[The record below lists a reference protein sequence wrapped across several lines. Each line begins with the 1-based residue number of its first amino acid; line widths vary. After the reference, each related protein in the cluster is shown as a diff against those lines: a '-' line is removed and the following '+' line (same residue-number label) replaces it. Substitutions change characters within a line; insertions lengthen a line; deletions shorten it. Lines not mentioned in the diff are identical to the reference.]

1 MVQYIIK
8 IYNVKIKDIRL
19 MQWVGVCYFLFRLYY
34 VSNSCVAAVAYLAC
48 EEVVLDALVFFFILV
63 SVVKRSFRCRRLRHL
78 HIWAW
83 NCYMFSSVRRGYYIE
98 KFFCIY
104 VEVLIQNV
112 GVRSSLIWGS
122 ICRMMGVH
130 GAQLIDVCFVCIEE
144 VIIDLFLYYLLHW
157 WF

>member
-1 MVQYIIK
+1 MIQYIFK
-8 IYNVKIKDIRL
+8 LYNVKIKGIRL
-19 MQWVGVCYFLFRLYY
+19 MQLIGVCCVLFRLYY
-34 VSNSCVAAVAYLAC
+34 GGKSCVAAVAYLAC
-48 EEVVLDALVFFFILV
+48 EEVVLDAVVFFFILV

-83 NCYMFSSVRRGYYIE
+83 NCYIFSSVRRGYYIE

-130 GAQLIDVCFVCIEE
+130 GA
-144 VIIDLFLYYLLHW
+144 
-157 WF
+157 